1 VSAALDRLDTSGVSP
16 EELRRPDV
24 FVRAFFTFGRGAE
37 TIGADIVE
45 RLARYHAHIWID
57 A

>member
-45 RLARYHAHIWID
+45 RLAR
-57 A
+57 